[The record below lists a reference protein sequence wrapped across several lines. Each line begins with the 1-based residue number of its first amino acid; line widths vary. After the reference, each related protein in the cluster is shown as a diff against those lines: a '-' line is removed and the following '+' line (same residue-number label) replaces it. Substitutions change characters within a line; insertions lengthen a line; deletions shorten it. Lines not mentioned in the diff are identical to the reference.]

1 MCSSHKSLLA
11 TAKST
16 SWEQTQLKQRRS
28 NSRSRRSTDKKKKGD
43 WRREGETGGGGGN
56 RSGCP
61 SGSGSSGRLL
71 AKVARQN
78 LHTVQA
84 RRGPTGW
91 GRRGWRG
98 KTMPF
103 SQDSSWLWALLHLS
117 KAKGKGKVKAT
128 HDDDDD
134 ATKSGRTSK
143 KNHIRQGHS
152 KRETDSDREREV
164 SRERKELRICSVSQ
178 VQHNV
183 MLPHGHNCCALLS
196 LSLSHVS
203 LSRCAD
209 SVIFSRSHTWTL
221 CGLVA
226 ATRSIDLLRATAA
239 ACGKP

>member
-1 MCSSHKSLLA
+1 MGKLYNNVQQPQISFGHSEKYKLRA
-11 TAKST
+11 NTTKT
-16 SWEQTQLKQRRS
+16 KEKQQQKQ
-28 NSRSRRSTDKKKKGD
+28 KKHRQEEEEKGG
-43 WRREGETGGGGGN
+43 WRTEGGTGGEGGGGGN

-78 LHTVQA
+78 LHTAQA

-91 GRRGWRG
+91 GWRGCRG

-143 KNHIRQGHS
+143 KIISG
-152 KRETDSDREREV
+152 KGTARERQTVIEK
-164 SRERKELRICSVSQ
+164 ER
-178 VQHNV
+178 
-183 MLPHGHNCCALLS
+183 
-196 LSLSHVS
+196 
-203 LSRCAD
+203 
-209 SVIFSRSHTWTL
+209 
-221 CGLVA
+221 
-226 ATRSIDLLRATAA
+226 
-239 ACGKP
+239 GK

>member
-28 NSRSRRSTDKKKKGD
+28 NIRSRRSTDKKKKKGG
-43 WRREGETGGGGGN
+43 WRREGGTGGGGGGGGN

-78 LHTVQA
+78 LHTAQA

-143 KNHIRQGHS
+143 KIISGKGTARERQTMI
-152 KRETDSDREREV
+152 EREREV
-164 SRERKELRICSVSQ
+164 SWERKKELRICRVSQ

-226 ATRSIDLLRATAA
+226 ATRSSL
-239 ACGKP
+239 